1 MKVLVTGGCGYVG
14 SNIVA
19 ALGEHGYEIGI
30 LDNLATSSVEIVE
43 DLRTK
48 IDPKL
53 AFFETDVTDAEAL
66 KTAVKACSPDV
77 VIHCAGLKSIADS
90 WQDPLGYFETNVSGT
105 INLLRAMDYADCAR
119 LIFSSSATVYGD
131 PEFLPITED
140 HPLAPI
146 NPYGRSKLLAEMI
159 MHDWQGMS
167 EGRGVAVLR
176 YFNPVGAHH
185 DHLLGDN
192 PKTPA
197 NNLFPIICQVLA
209 GQRERLSILG
219 DDYST
224 PDGTGERDYIHIT
237 DLSEAHIRAIA
248 KTAEQEFLALN
259 IGTGKPT
266 SVKQVIAQFERH
278 SNSQINASVEAK
290 RPGDVATTFASNR
303 LSVEKLGDYVQNTTE
318 DAVASCLRAAG
329 LNHQPER

>member
-1 MKVLVTGGCGYVG
+1 MKILVTGGCGYVG

-19 ALGEHGYEIGI
+19 ALGDNGCTIGI
-30 LDNLATSSVEIVE
+30 LDNLATSPAEMVE
-43 DLRTK
+43 DLRQK
-48 IDPKL
+48 IDAKL

-66 KTAVKACSPDV
+66 KAAVKAFSPHV

-90 WQDPLGYFETNVSGT
+90 WQDPLGYYETNVSGT
-105 INLLRAMDYADCAR
+105 INLLRAMDEAGCAR

-146 NPYGRSKLLAEMI
+146 NPYGRSKLIAEEI
-159 MHDWQGMS
+159 MRDWQSMA
-167 EGRGVAVLR
+167 EGRGVVVLR

-219 DDYST
+219 DDYPT

-248 KTAEQEFLALN
+248 KTGAQEFLALN

-278 SNSQINASVEAK
+278 FNSQLNARIEAR
-290 RPGDVATTFASNR
+290 RPGDVATSFASNQ
-303 LSVEKLGDYVQNTTE
+303 LSIEKLGDYVMHTNE
-318 DAVASCLRAAG
+318 DAVASSLRAAG
-329 LNHQPER
+329 LKRKI

>member
-19 ALGEHGYEIGI
+19 ALGDNGYTIGI
-30 LDNLATSSVEIVE
+30 LDNLATAPVEMVE
-43 DLRTK
+43 DLRAK
-48 IDPKL
+48 VDAKL
-53 AFFETDVTDAEAL
+53 TFFETDVTHIEAL
-66 KTAVKACSPDV
+66 KSAVKAFSPDI

-90 WQDPLGYFETNVSGT
+90 WQDPLAYFDVNVSGT
-105 INLLRAMDYADCAR
+105 INLLKAMDYAGCGR

-146 NPYGRSKLLAEMI
+146 NPYGRSKLMAEEI
-159 MHDWQGMS
+159 MRDWQGKAD
-167 EGRGVAVLR
+167 GRGVAVLR

-185 DHLLGDN
+185 DYLLGDN

-197 NNLFPIICQVLA
+197 NNLFPIICQVLG
-209 GQRERLSILG
+209 GQREGLSILG
-219 DDYST
+219 DDYPT

-278 SNSQINASVEAK
+278 SNAQIHARIEPK
-290 RPGDVATTFASNR
+290 RPGDVATTFASNQ
-303 LSVEKLGDYVQNTTE
+303 LSVEKLGDYVQNSSE
-318 DAVASCLRAAG
+318 DAVASSLRAAG
-329 LNHQPER
+329 LKQHS

>member
-19 ALGEHGYEIGI
+19 ALGDNGYTIGI
-30 LDNLATSSVEIVE
+30 LDNLATAPVEMVE
-43 DLRTK
+43 DLRAK
-48 IDPKL
+48 VDAKL
-53 AFFETDVTDAEAL
+53 TFFETDVTHIEAL
-66 KTAVKACSPDV
+66 KSAVKAFSPDI

-90 WQDPLGYFETNVSGT
+90 WQDPLAYFDVNVSGT
-105 INLLRAMDYADCAR
+105 INLLKAMDYAGCGR

-146 NPYGRSKLLAEMI
+146 NPYGRSKLIAEEI
-159 MHDWQGMS
+159 MRDWQGKAD
-167 EGRGVAVLR
+167 GRGVAVLR

-185 DHLLGDN
+185 DYLLGDN

-197 NNLFPIICQVLA
+197 NNLFPIICQVLG
-209 GQRERLSILG
+209 GQREGLSILG
-219 DDYST
+219 DDYPT

-278 SNSQINASVEAK
+278 SNAQIHARIEPK
-290 RPGDVATTFASNR
+290 RPGDVATTFASNQ
-303 LSVEKLGDYVQNTTE
+303 LSVEKLGDYVQNSSE
-318 DAVASCLRAAG
+318 DAVASSLRAAG
-329 LNHQPER
+329 LKQHS

>member
-19 ALGEHGYEIGI
+19 ALGAHGYTIGI
-30 LDNLATSSVEIVE
+30 LDNLATSSHAVVA
-43 DLRTK
+43 DLQAK
-48 IDPKL
+48 VDAQL
-53 AFFETDVTDAEAL
+53 AFFETDVTDREAL
-66 KTAVKACSPDV
+66 KDAVKVFSPEV

-90 WQDPLGYFETNVSGT
+90 WHNPLAYFNVNVAGT
-105 INLLRAMDYADCAR
+105 INLLEAMEQAGCSR

-140 HPLAPI
+140 HPLVPI
-146 NPYGRSKLLAEMI
+146 NPYGRSKLMAEAV
-159 MHDWQGMS
+159 MHDWQRAAD
-167 EGRGVAVLR
+167 GRGVAALR

-185 DHLLGDN
+185 DYLLGDN

-209 GQRERLSILG
+209 GQKDSLSILG
-219 DDYST
+219 DDYPT
-224 PDGTGERDYIHIT
+224 PDGTGERDYIHVT

-248 KTAEQEFLALN
+248 KTATPAFLVLN

-278 SNSQINASVEAK
+278 SNVPITTRIEAK
-290 RPGDVATTFASNR
+290 RPGDVATSFASNER
-303 LSVEKLGDYVQNTTE
+303 SLDMLGDYVGKTIE
-318 DAVASCLRAAG
+318 DAVASSLQAAG
-329 LNHQPER
+329 LKQQS

>member
-19 ALGEHGYEIGI
+19 ALGDYGYTIGI
-30 LDNLATSSVEIVE
+30 LDNLATAPVEMVE
-43 DLRTK
+43 DLRAK
-48 IDPKL
+48 VDAKL
-53 AFFETDVTDAEAL
+53 AFFETDVTHIEAL
-66 KTAVKACSPDV
+66 KSAVKAFSPDI

-90 WQDPLGYFETNVSGT
+90 WQDPLAYFDVNVSGT
-105 INLLRAMDYADCAR
+105 INLLKAMDYAGCGR

-146 NPYGRSKLLAEMI
+146 NPYGRSKLIAEEI
-159 MHDWQGMS
+159 MRDWQGKAD
-167 EGRGVAVLR
+167 GRGVAVLR

-197 NNLFPIICQVLA
+197 NNLFPIICQVLG
-209 GQRERLSILG
+209 GQREGLSILG
-219 DDYST
+219 DDYPT

-278 SNSQINASVEAK
+278 SNAQINARIEPR
-290 RPGDVATTFASNR
+290 RPGDVATTFASNQ

-318 DAVASCLRAAG
+318 DAVASSLRAAG
-329 LNHQPER
+329 LKQHS